1 MGSDPRGGGAL
12 IIAVPFPPN
21 STVRRLGRARELLC
35 QALDQKLTLATVA
48 REAALSP
55 GQFIRAFKAVF
66 GQTPHQVRIDARL
79 ELAKRLLICE
89 SMPVTDVCAT
99 VGFESLG
106 TFSHL
111 FTRRIGLSPT
121 AFQREARTL
130 IQVPGMLPP
139 KLYPGCLTLMW
150 YWPADINFREAP
162 HPDI

>member
-1 MGSDPRGGGAL
+1 MLVA
-12 IIAVPFPPN
+12 APFPRN
-21 STVRRLGRARELLC
+21 GTVRRLGRARDLLC
-35 QALDQKLTLATVA
+35 QDLEQKLTLAAVA

-66 GQTPHQVRIDARL
+66 GQTPHQVRIQARL
-79 ELAKRLLICE
+79 ELAKTLLISG

-99 VGFESLG
+99 VGFASLG

-130 IQVPGMLPP
+130 VQVPGTLPP

-150 YWPADINFREAP
+150 HWPADINFREARRP
-162 HPDI
+162 GF

>member
-89 SMPVTDVCAT
+89 SMPVTDVCAA

-111 FTRRIGLSPT
+111 FTHRIGLSPT
-121 AFQREARTL
+121 AFQREARKL

-150 YWPADINFREAP
+150 YWPADINFQEALRP
-162 HPDI
+162 EI